1 MKNNAGRGIAILAFS
16 LSLMLLLSSGCAKK
30 SAFTYDEKDQC
41 GVVPGGYISSIKD
54 ADSCRQKC
62 FSGCLSRQ
70 MELIGSDFLLSG
82 DAPCNRCTCHCR
94 Q

>member
-1 MKNNAGRGIAILAFS
+1 VILALS
-16 LSLMLLLSSGCAKK
+16 LSLMLLLASGCSKK
-30 SAFTYDEKDQC
+30 SFSYEEKDQC
-41 GVVPGGYISSIKD
+41 GVVPGGYISTIKD

-70 MELIGSDFLLSG
+70 MELLGSDFLLSG
-82 DAPCNRCTCHCR
+82 DAPCNKCTCLCR